1 MIILKV
7 SSIVLNL
14 LAGKNT
20 EMIRSTKYT
29 LQKNLCNNSFISR
42 RLLLSIRDLNA
53 LEIENKQNSIT
64 KFLSRL
70 YSHSLT

>member
-7 SSIVLNL
+7 SSIVLKQ

-29 LQKNLCNNSFISR
+29 LQKTNNSFISR